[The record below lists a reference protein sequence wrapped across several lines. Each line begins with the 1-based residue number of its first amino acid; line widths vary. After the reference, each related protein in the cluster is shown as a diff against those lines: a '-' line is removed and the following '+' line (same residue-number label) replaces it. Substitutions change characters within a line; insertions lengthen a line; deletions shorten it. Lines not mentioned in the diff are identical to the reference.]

1 MLEKE
6 IHIYIPFEQKQVDV
20 VVLLGEEI
28 PKNSGWVAR
37 SDLVGWQSKVQT
49 LKEVKHLGGNILGK
63 LPVIIKYNFSF
74 NEDLASMLTYILLSL
89 CSKPCLHS

>member
-37 SDLVGWQSKVQT
+37 SDLVG
-49 LKEVKHLGGNILGK
+49 
-63 LPVIIKYNFSF
+63 
-74 NEDLASMLTYILLSL
+74 
-89 CSKPCLHS
+89 